1 MTVRIV
7 CCLGAL
13 AVAFASPARAQPALP
28 DAPRNTGPASTPRSA
43 KATATKTPP
52 SFVVAQVA
60 KFNNP
65 AALAFL
71 PDGSM
76 LVTEKAGAVRRVTQ
90 AGEVS
95 APLTGVPRVARVAQG
110 GLLDIK
116 PAPDFARNGLV
127 YLTYSE
133 PADSNAAE
141 SSLALARGKLVG
153 NGFEN
158 MTVLWREGPK
168 GKGGQFGSTIAFAP
182 DGRSLFLSTGD
193 RMRKTPSQEPESAL
207 GKILHL
213 TLDGKPDRR
222 NPMFKAG
229 GTRALTWATG
239 LRNPYGL
246 AFAPDGRL
254 WSAEFGPY
262 GGDEL
267 NLIEA
272 AKNFGWPVVS
282 NGDDYNADPI
292 PDHPTHPEFE
302 PPRLWWNP
310 SLAPSSLIFYS
321 GKLFK
326 EWQGSALLGGLSGMA
341 ISRVAIDAAG
351 QAREVERFDM
361 KMRVRDIV
369 EGPDGAIWAL
379 EDGGGSAGGRLFR
392 LTPKG

>member
-1 MTVRIV
+1 MRN
-7 CCLGAL
+7 
-13 AVAFASPARAQPALP
+13 
-28 DAPRNTGPASTPRSA
+28 NTGPASTPRSA
-43 KATATKTPP
+43 KATAVKTAPP
-52 SFVVAQVA
+52 FAIAQVA

-76 LVTEKAGAVRRVTQ
+76 LVTEKVGTVRRVTQ
-90 AGEVS
+90 AGQVS
-95 APLTGVPRVARVAQG
+95 APLAGVPAVARAVQG

-116 PAPDFARNGLV
+116 LAPDFARSRLV

-133 PADSNAAE
+133 PSETSPAD

-153 NGFEN
+153 DGFEN
-158 MTVLWREGPK
+158 MTVLWLEGPK
-168 GKGGQFGSTIAFAP
+168 GKGGQFGSIIAFAP
-182 DGRSLFLSTGD
+182 DGRSLFLSSGD
-193 RMRKTPSQEPESAL
+193 RMRKAPSQEPESAL

-213 TLDGKPDRR
+213 TLDGKPHPA

-229 GTRALTWATG
+229 GARALTWATG

-246 AFAPDGRL
+246 AFAPDGKL

-267 NLIEA
+267 NLIERG
-272 AKNFGWPVVS
+272 KNYGWPVVS

-310 SLAPSSLIFYS
+310 SLAPSSLVFYS

-326 EWQGSALLGGLSGMA
+326 DWKGSALVGGLSGMA
-341 ISRVAIDAAG
+341 ISRIAIDAAG
-351 QAREVERFDM
+351 QVREVERYDM
-361 KMRVRDIV
+361 KMRIRDIV

-379 EDGGGSAGGRLFR
+379 EDGGGAASGRLFR